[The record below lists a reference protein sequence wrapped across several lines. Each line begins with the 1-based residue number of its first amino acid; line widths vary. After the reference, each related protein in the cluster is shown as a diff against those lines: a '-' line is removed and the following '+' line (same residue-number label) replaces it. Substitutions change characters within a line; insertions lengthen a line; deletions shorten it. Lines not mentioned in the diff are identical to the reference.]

1 MSEKPLA
8 GKAAF
13 VSGSGRNIGRAVA
26 VGLAQ
31 LGANVVVNGATSQA
45 HCEEVAQLVRAHGV
59 QAAVSMG
66 DMGDAHALAGI
77 IEEAR
82 AAFGGIDIVVNN
94 AAIRPHK
101 PFVEN
106 SDEDWYSVI
115 DTALTAGFRT
125 SRAFLPHMVEKGWG
139 RIVNITGMKAIHG
152 YFEGA
157 PISAA
162 KHGVWGMTKALA
174 QEFGPKGVTINAI
187 SPGQVLTEGRD
198 GTDPKKLASI
208 PVGFMAEPED
218 IASAIIYL
226 VRPESR
232 FINGQMINVNGG
244 QTT

>member
-1 MSEKPLA
+1 MSDKPLS

-26 VGLAQ
+26 VGLAR
-31 LGANVVVNGATSQA
+31 LGADVVINGATSTA
-45 HCEEVAQLVRAHGV
+45 DCEKTAEMVRAEGV
-59 QAAVSMG
+59 RAAIAMG
-66 DMGDAHALAGI
+66 NMGDAQAVARI
-77 IEEAR
+77 VDEAK
-82 AAFGGIDIVVNN
+82 AAFGGIDILINN

-139 RIVNITGMKAIHG
+139 RIVNLTGMKAIHG

-174 QEFGPKGVTINAI
+174 QEFGPKGVTINAV

-208 PVGFMAEPED
+208 PVGFMADPED
-218 IASAIIYL
+218 IAAAIVFL
-226 VRPESR
+226 ASPAGR
-232 FINGQMINVNGG
+232 FVNGQMLNVNGG